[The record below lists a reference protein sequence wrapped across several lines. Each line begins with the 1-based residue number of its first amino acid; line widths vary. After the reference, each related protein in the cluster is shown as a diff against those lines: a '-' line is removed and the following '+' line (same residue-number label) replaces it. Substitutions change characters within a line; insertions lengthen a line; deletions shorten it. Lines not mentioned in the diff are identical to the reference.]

1 LIEHR
6 YRAGPVLKSIVA
18 AAALAGLVAGLL
30 LTAVQQIAV
39 APLIRAAEAR
49 EAAHAVAAGTGDQDA
64 IA

>member
-1 LIEHR
+1 M
-6 YRAGPVLKSIVA
+6 LKSIVA